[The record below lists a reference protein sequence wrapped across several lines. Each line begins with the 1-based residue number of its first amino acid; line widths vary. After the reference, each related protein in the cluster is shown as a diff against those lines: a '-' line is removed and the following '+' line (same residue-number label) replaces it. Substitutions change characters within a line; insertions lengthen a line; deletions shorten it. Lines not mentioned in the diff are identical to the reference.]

1 MKIGINMIFT
11 SRKNNAKIIA
21 IILLLTQVL
30 CILPAE
36 ELIQE
41 RNYGRARLEQYLSR
55 AERERNAQ
63 DYERIAEEGLMLA
76 MIEWE
81 SANTYLRETDY
92 TTYEAEKAKVKTEY
106 EKITAREYALWYVNK
121 KLEDEAAV
129 KSSELAKELSKKAEE
144 YREKYKESGASK
156 EESKQSE
163 AEWEDYANAIVEKYM
178 QELNANNASLVPE
191 LTEELK
197 GYSEETIK
205 GIYETVAKDCESKIY
220 KEYERIYAAEKN
232 QLMSELLYDT
242 KSTKKLSAAEAAEV
256 IAKETAKEVKTY
268 RLFFHF
274 RQNLSFQ

>member
-1 MKIGINMIFT
+1 MKSQRI
-11 SRKNNAKIIA
+11 SKIIA
-21 IILLLTQVL
+21 TLLLLTQVV

-144 YREKYKESGASK
+144 YREKYKESAYAILRSLTDNYSNLDNDNEQAILFGATVNAVINK
-156 EESKQSE
+156 GINVGLIYADYFYVE
-163 AEWEDYANAIVEKYM
+163 AISRLKGNR
-178 QELNANNASLVPE
+178 ELFWYS
-191 LTEELK
+191 ELK
-197 GYSEETIK
+197 TDK
-205 GIYETVAKDCESKIY
+205 
-220 KEYERIYAAEKN
+220 
-232 QLMSELLYDT
+232 
-242 KSTKKLSAAEAAEV
+242 
-256 IAKETAKEVKTY
+256 
-268 RLFFHF
+268 
-274 RQNLSFQ
+274 